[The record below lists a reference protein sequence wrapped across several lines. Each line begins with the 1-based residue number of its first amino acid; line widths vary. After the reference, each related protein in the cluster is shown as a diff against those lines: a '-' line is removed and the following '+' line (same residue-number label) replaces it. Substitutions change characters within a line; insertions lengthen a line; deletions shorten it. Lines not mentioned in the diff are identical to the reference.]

1 MTMNSINSVNKDDIE
16 QKIMAIVVEKVT
28 TNDDFVSTATV
39 HDLGLDSL
47 DLIEI
52 VLEIEDSFNC
62 QIDDAKIEQLE
73 TIQEI
78 IDYVYGVCR
87 KQTANFKK
95 IINDVLQLQPI
106 ECMIKNK
113 DK

>member
-1 MTMNSINSVNKDDIE
+1 MMMNSMNSVSKDDIE
-16 QKIMAIVVEKVT
+16 QKIMAIVAEKVT
-28 TNDDFVSTATV
+28 TDDSFVTTATV

-52 VLEIEDSFNC
+52 VLEVEDSFNC

-78 IDYVYGVCR
+78 IDYVYGIC
-87 KQTANFKK
+87 KK
-95 IINDVLQLQPI
+95 
-106 ECMIKNK
+106 
-113 DK
+113 

>member
-1 MTMNSINSVNKDDIE
+1 MMNSMNSVSKDDIE
-16 QKIMAIVVEKVT
+16 QKIMAIVAEKVT
-28 TNDDFVSTATV
+28 TDDSFVTTATV

-52 VLEIEDSFNC
+52 VLEVEDSFNC

-78 IDYVYGVCR
+78 IDYVYGIC
-87 KQTANFKK
+87 KK
-95 IINDVLQLQPI
+95 
-106 ECMIKNK
+106 
-113 DK
+113 